1 MKVQTRIALSF
12 TLLTGSI
19 ILILSLLVYYF
30 TDRLSSEDFS
40 KRVYLRSLVAAKA
53 QLDMEYHDN
62 EVYNEFRRQHLE
74 ILADQKEY
82 FVKINDGS
90 TYNEIDSLHLPSSF
104 YREVV
109 GRKQASYKHKDLF
122 YYGILYDSKF
132 GPYIVIASARNE
144 YIAEQLGHLKNILLS
159 VFLLATIIIFAAGL
173 VFSKSIFQS
182 VRRITDKVKDI
193 SAHNLHLRL
202 ETGNGKDEIAELSS
216 TFNNMLD
223 RLETSFETQNNF
235 VSNASHELSTP
246 LTVIIGEAE
255 LALNRQRTAEET
267 NASVKTILSE
277 AERLQHIIRSLL
289 NLAQTGFNGIK
300 QTWEVIRID
309 ELIWNVKNELDNI
322 NPENNVLIDYS
333 LLPEDHERLKVSGNQ
348 QLLKLALSN
357 IVLNGCKYSN
367 NAPVIVG
374 LAATNEKLII
384 LIKDSGVGIP
394 ASEMAYI
401 YDPFFRASNTT
412 PFNGY
417 GIGLPLARNIIRMH
431 KGELLVESTQ
441 NIGTEV
447 KISLPICKRSH

>member
-1 MKVQTRIALSF
+1 MKVQTRIALAF
-12 TLLTGSI
+12 TLLTACI
-19 ILILSLLVYYF
+19 ILVLSVLVYYF
-30 TDRLSSEDFS
+30 TQQLSSRDFY
-40 KRVYLRSLVAAKA
+40 KRVYLRSMVAAKA

-62 EVYNEFRRQHLE
+62 EIYNEFRRQHIE
-74 ILADQKEY
+74 ILSEQKEY
-82 FVKINDGS
+82 FIKLTPTRS
-90 TYNEIDSLHLPSSF
+90 YQEIDSLSLPSSF
-104 YREVV
+104 YSEILTNREASHR
-109 GRKQASYKHKDLF
+109 RKDYF
-122 YYGILYDSKF
+122 FYGILYESKF

-144 YIAEQLGHLKNILLS
+144 YISEQLSNLRKILIS
-159 VFLLATIIIFAAGL
+159 VFAVSTIITFFAGL
-173 VFSKSIFQS
+173 VFSKRIFQS
-182 VRRITDKVKDI
+182 VRRITDRVKDI

-202 ETGNGKDEIAELSS
+202 DTGNGKDEIAELSS

-255 LALNRQRTAEET
+255 LALGRQRSVEET
-267 NASVKTILSE
+267 QASVKTILSE

-289 NLAQTGFNGIK
+289 NLAQTGFNGMK
-300 QTWEVIRID
+300 QTWDIIRID

-322 NPENNVLIDYS
+322 NPENKVYIDYS
-333 LLPEDHERLKVSGNQ
+333 LLPEDDERLKVKGNE

-374 LAATNEKLII
+374 LAATNDKLII
-384 LIKDSGVGIP
+384 IVKDSGVGIP
-394 ASEMAYI
+394 ANEMAYI
-401 YDPFFRASNTT
+401 YDPFFRASNTV

-431 KGELLVESTQ
+431 KGDLLVESKQ
-441 NIGTEV
+441 DVGTEV
-447 KISLPICKRSH
+447 KISLPISI